1 MSLSPCP
8 PSVHPLCAQLKPFYP
23 YIAPGLTVHT
33 AQNRDWRS
41 STSPL
46 VPLCWAFAA
55 AAMGFYWRVV
65 SRIETSFQSIQHGA
79 IEAHSVFWGTVVPFS
94 LCSWPMLE
102 VNWCLTL
109 ESEWK
114 VLVLVC
120 GGPEK
125 RDVGKMWQSSMSRC
139 HIWTSLWSTSF
150 VCEVCPWSLVS
161 IFEDKWVQHL
171 LLEVETFVIIS
182 LLCLTAICLWVF
194 KKKLQLPWIFPQRKL
209 KYETLQLFLS
219 YSLYPSTPSSSSCCL
234 CCKHL
239 FFLKELFNIL
249 GSVLFHFLEL
259 DEKIIAFLMCAC

>member
-1 MSLSPCP
+1 MLGLCCSSHGLLLKS
-8 PSVHPLCAQLKPFYP
+8 SITNWDIVSKHPAWCHRSTQCILGHSGAVFTLF
-23 YIAPGLTVHT
+23 LTNT
-33 AQNRDWRS
+33 RS
-41 STSPL
+41 ELMPDARKWMESASISM
-46 VPLCWAFAA
+46 W
-55 AAMGFYWRVV
+55 W
-65 SRIETSFQSIQHGA
+65 SR
-79 IEAHSVFWGTVVPFS
+79 
-94 LCSWPMLE
+94 
-102 VNWCLTL
+102 
-109 ESEWK
+109 
-114 VLVLVC
+114 
-120 GGPEK
+120 EK
-125 RDVGKMWQSSMSRC
+125 GCGKMWQSSMSRC

-161 IFEDKWVQHL
+161 IFEDKWVKHL